1 MFRSFAVLS
10 LLLGVGAVS
19 AAEPEVKIG
28 AKIDDLRFKD
38 IRFLARSLGD
48 FGDKKAYVLVFVDC
62 NCPIAAKYLPGLQR
76 LESAYRD
83 KGVQF
88 VAVNSGPNDTV
99 VAMAEQAVEHGVEF
113 SFVKDLD
120 CRVAD
125 ALGVKRTPEVVILDG
140 KRVLRYRG
148 RVDDQYRP
156 GGQRPEPTRRDLV
169 EALDEV
175 LAGKEVTVKTTAVD
189 GCLIARPPNYKD
201 DKPVTFA
208 EHVAPILAKHCQ
220 HCHKPNTAAPFA
232 LLTYEQAR
240 AKADTITEVVAEGRM
255 PPWYAVPRDG
265 DHIRHRNLSVAERDA
280 VVRWAKTGTARGDL
294 SKLPKPPE
302 EKRAKWLIGDPDLVL
317 TTEPFELPTEGD
329 IKYQYVVFLKNVFAE
344 DTWVQGVQILPDVPR
359 AVHHA
364 NLLYFKVGETPKE
377 SNFVTGVVPGGEP
390 MRLDDG
396 VAYRIPKGTV
406 LALQIHYVTTGKA
419 EKVTL
424 SVGLKYASGKV
435 DQQLRHVL
443 LVDTKYAIPPGA
455 PAHPVKVERTLE
467 HDAVGIGLFSHMHVR
482 GKAMTFTAHTPDG
495 KDETLLTVP
504 NYNFEWQ
511 IPYRWEPGKK
521 VLPRGTRLGC
531 VALYDNSPFNP
542 YNPDPKKTVKNGD
555 QTYEE
560 MMNGFFFYVDA
571 NEKLGLDVDPK
582 TGRARPDPPGEKK
595 P

>member
-1 MFRSFAVLS
+1 MSRSVALLS
-10 LLLGVGAVS
+10 LLLCAGAAS
-19 AAEPEVKIG
+19 AAEPEVKVG

-48 FGDKKAYVLVFVDC
+48 FGDKKAYVLVFVDSG
-62 NCPIAAKYLPGLQR
+62 CPIAAKYLPGLQR

-99 VAMAEQAVEHGVEF
+99 VAMAEQAVAHGVEF
-113 SFVKDLD
+113 PFVKDID

-125 ALGVKRTPEVVILDG
+125 ALGVKRTPEVVVLDA
-140 KRVLRYRG
+140 KRTLRYRG
-148 RVDDQYRP
+148 RIDDQYRP
-156 GGQRPEPTRRDLV
+156 GGQRNEPTRRDLV

-175 LAGKEVTVKTTAVD
+175 LAGKDVTVQTTAVD
-189 GCLIARPPNYKD
+189 GCLIARPPSYKD
-201 DKPVTFA
+201 EKPVTFA

-220 HCHKPNTAAPFA
+220 RCHQPNTAAPFA
-232 LLTYEQAR
+232 LQTYEQAR
-240 AKADTITEVVAEGRM
+240 AKADTIAEVVAEGRM
-255 PPWYAVPRDG
+255 PPWYTVPRDG
-265 DHIRHRNLSVAERDA
+265 DRIQHRSLSAAERDT
-280 VVRWAKTGTARGDL
+280 VVRWTKTGLARGDL

-302 EKRAKWLIGDPDLVL
+302 EKPAKWVIGEPDLVL

-329 IKYQYVVFLKNVFAE
+329 IKYQYALFLKHPFTE

-377 SNFVTGVVPGGEP
+377 SNFITGVVPGGEP

-435 DQQLRHVL
+435 NQQLHHVL

-495 KDETLLTVP
+495 RDETLLTVP

-521 VLPRGTRLGC
+521 VLPKGTRLGC

-571 NEKLGLDVDPK
+571 NEKLGLDIDPK
-582 TGRARPDPPGEKK
+582 TGRARPKK
-595 P
+595 E